1 MNGKRRAVLMTSLAF
16 STLVLG
22 FISANLRRVTCY
34 QEKEPQ
40 NPSLDK
46 LLQDLRF
53 GNDSERSAAKVILV
67 EQSNKSVTARAT
79 LIKALL
85 PSIKGPNRSVEF
97 MRNPDLY
104 EQWRPVVELLGTIRA
119 VEAIDDLIECLD
131 CNTGLFSL
139 SPDTFPATRAII
151 QIGDQAIPAL
161 SRAIEDKP
169 RLERYLAAVALTEIG
184 GEKALVIVE
193 KAARREKDKELASS
207 FRKLLKNLNNS
218 NKPKMR

>member
-1 MNGKRRAVLMTSLAF
+1 VASTERHWSLPLAL
-16 STLVLG
+16 SILVLRLT
-22 FISANLRRVTCY
+22 SANVGRVTRY

-40 NPSLDK
+40 NPSLDR

-53 GNDSERSAAKVILV
+53 GNKSERSAAKVILI

-104 EQWRPVVELLGTIRA
+104 KQWRPVVELLGTIRA

-151 QIGDQAIPAL
+151 RIGDQAIPAL
-161 SRAIEDKP
+161 SRTIEEDRIK
-169 RLERYLAAVALTEIG
+169 LKIYLAAVALSQIG
-184 GEKALVIVE
+184 GEKALAILE
-193 KAARREKDKELASS
+193 RAARREKDKELAID
-207 FRKLLKNLNNS
+207 FRNLLKNLNNS
-218 NKPKMR
+218 NKPKL

>member
-1 MNGKRRAVLMTSLAF
+1 VASTERHWSLPLAL
-16 STLVLG
+16 SILVLRLT
-22 FISANLRRVTCY
+22 SANVGRVTRY

-40 NPSLDK
+40 NPSLDR

-53 GNDSERSAAKVILV
+53 GNKSERSAAKVILI

-104 EQWRPVVELLGTIRA
+104 KQWRPVVELLGTIRA

-151 QIGDQAIPAL
+151 RIGDQAIPAL
-161 SRAIEDKP
+161 SRAIEEDRIK
-169 RLERYLAAVALTEIG
+169 LKIYLAAVALSQIG
-184 GEKALVIVE
+184 GEKALAILE
-193 KAARREKDKELASS
+193 RAARREKDKELAID
-207 FRKLLKNLNNS
+207 FRNLLKNLNNS
-218 NKPKMR
+218 NKPKL

>member
-1 MNGKRRAVLMTSLAF
+1 VASTERHWSLPLAL
-16 STLVLG
+16 SILVLRLT
-22 FISANLRRVTCY
+22 SANVGRVTRY

-40 NPSLDK
+40 NPSLDR

-53 GNDSERSAAKVILV
+53 GNKSERSAAKAILV

-104 EQWRPVVELLGTIRA
+104 KQWRPVVELLGTIRA

-151 QIGDQAIPAL
+151 RIGDQAIPAL
-161 SRAIEDKP
+161 SRTIEEDRIK
-169 RLERYLAAVALTEIG
+169 LKIYLAAVALSQIG
-184 GEKALVIVE
+184 GEKALAILE
-193 KAARREKDKELASS
+193 RAARREKDKELAID
-207 FRKLLKNLNNS
+207 FRNLLKNLNNS
-218 NKPKMR
+218 NKPKL

>member
-1 MNGKRRAVLMTSLAF
+1 MNGKHRAGLVVSLAL

-22 FISANLRRVTCY
+22 LTSVNLGGLTRY
-34 QEKEPQ
+34 QVKEPQ
-40 NPSLDK
+40 NPPLDK

-53 GNDSERSAAKVILV
+53 GNESERSAAKVILV
-67 EQSNKSVTARAT
+67 EQSNNSVTSRAT

-97 MRNPDLY
+97 MRNPGLY
-104 EQWRPVVELLGTIRA
+104 KQWRPVVELLGTIRA

-131 CNTGLFSL
+131 CNHGVFSL
-139 SPDTFPATRAII
+139 SPDVFPATRAII

-161 SRAIEDKP
+161 SRAIEDKTP
-169 RLERYLAAVALTEIG
+169 LERYLAAVALAQIG
-184 GEKALVIVE
+184 GEKARAIVE

-207 FRKLLKNLNNS
+207 FRNLLKNLNNS

>member
-1 MNGKRRAVLMTSLAF
+1 VG
-16 STLVLG
+16 
-22 FISANLRRVTCY
+22 RVTRY

-40 NPSLDK
+40 NPSLDR

-53 GNDSERSAAKVILV
+53 GNESERSAAKVILV

-104 EQWRPVVELLGTIRA
+104 KQWGPVVELLGTIRA

-151 QIGDQAIPAL
+151 RIGDQAIPAL
-161 SRAIEDKP
+161 SRAIEEDRIK
-169 RLERYLAAVALTEIG
+169 LKIYLAAVALSQIG
-184 GEKALVIVE
+184 GEKALAILE
-193 KAARREKDKELASS
+193 RAARREKDKELAID
-207 FRKLLKNLNNS
+207 FRNLLKNLNNS
-218 NKPKMR
+218 NKPKL

>member
-1 MNGKRRAVLMTSLAF
+1 VASTERHWSLPLAL
-16 STLVLG
+16 SILVLRLT
-22 FISANLRRVTCY
+22 SANVGRVTRY

-40 NPSLDK
+40 SPSLDR

-53 GNDSERSAAKVILV
+53 GNKSERSAAKVILV

-104 EQWRPVVELLGTIRA
+104 KQWRPVVELLGTIRA

-151 QIGDQAIPAL
+151 RIGDQAIPAL
-161 SRAIEDKP
+161 SRTIEEDRIK
-169 RLERYLAAVALTEIG
+169 LKIYLAAVALSQIG
-184 GEKALVIVE
+184 GEKALAILE
-193 KAARREKDKELASS
+193 RAARREKDKELAID
-207 FRKLLKNLNNS
+207 FRNLLKNPNNS
-218 NKPKMR
+218 NKPKL